1 MIQENCNLKTTTL
14 FHLLVCVGGPSSKKT
29 GKKIL
34 GISVKKPKWDS
45 CKVKVEDVG
54 CVTKCKAKKVY
65 MKGKA
70 TKKKVTTE
78 VSWCPSAVSFHEI
91 NHIIDI

>member
-1 MIQENCNLKTTTL
+1 M
-14 FHLLVCVGGPSSKKT
+14 LVCVGGPSSKKT

-34 GISVKKPKWDS
+34 GISVKKPKWDP
-45 CKVKVEDVG
+45 CKVKVEDIG

-78 VSWCPSAVSFHEI
+78 VSLFPSTAPFHEI
-91 NHIIDI
+91 NRIIDI